1 MSCARVLMLA
11 CACVGMLLSCAGANA
26 LPADVPAVALDSD
39 HDGLSDGL
47 EQALLLQFA
56 PKFQADPHDCAGA
69 PAAFEPGRPNPVVT
83 AEDGTV
89 YGVATPR
96 TLKDVRNSS
105 APLVEL
111 RYFHLWK
118 TDCGR
123 FGHPLDTEHVS
134 VLIEK
139 GAKDWHALY
148 WYAAAHEETVCD
160 ASQIVRAS
168 TIRAED
174 GGAPV
179 WISRGKHASFLNPE
193 LCGHGCGGDRC
204 GALEAMHVSRIVNL
218 GEEQSPMNGS
228 VWIASAEWP
237 FAAKLAHSD
246 FAPEELAR
254 IERLPATDIAWANP
268 RKRPVQAT
276 IAMSNTTA
284 DALAMSNRKTDTAI
298 SLAGGATGNALG
310 TSYGKVTHA
319 LKKSARGVGRFLHG
333 DASGANP
340 EAKPQP

>member
-1 MSCARVLMLA
+1 MSCARVLVLA
-11 CACVGMLLSCAGANA
+11 CACVGTLLCCGEARAARVDTPA
-26 LPADVPAVALDSD
+26 LAVDSD
-39 HDGLSDGL
+39 RDGLSDGL
-47 EQALLLQFA
+47 EQELLAEFV
-56 PKFQADPHDCAGA
+56 PKFQADPQDCAGA
-69 PAAFEPGRPNPVVT
+69 PAAFEPGLSHPVVT

-96 TLKDVRNSS
+96 ALKDVHD
-105 APLVEL
+105 PVVEL

-148 WYAAAHEETVCD
+148 WYAAAHEDTVCD
-160 ASQIVRAS
+160 ASQVVRAS
-168 TIRAED
+168 TLHAENE
-174 GGAPV
+174 GAAV

-193 LCGHGCGGDRC
+193 LCGHGCGGDKC
-204 GALEAMHVSRIVNL
+204 GALKAMHVNRIVNL

-228 VWIASAEWP
+228 AWIASAEWP
-237 FAAKLAHSD
+237 FAAKLGRSD
-246 FAPEELAR
+246 FGPEELAR
-254 IERLPATDIAWANP
+254 LEKLPATDIAWANP
-268 RKRPVQAT
+268 RKRPVQGT
-276 IAMSNTTA
+276 IAVSNTTA

-310 TSYGKVTHA
+310 TSYGKVTHS
-319 LKKSARGVGRFLHG
+319 LKKSARNVGKFLHG
-333 DASGANP
+333 DSGGEKP
-340 EAKPQP
+340 ETQPKP